1 MLVPRSEFPVRHFKN
16 IHFNLQLLSLLAQGQ
31 QGIVS
36 PCGPQKQTCHSQAK
50 CLSDKGK
57 EQCRCNDGFQ
67 GDGTRCKGLC
77 TVVAFQIPFF
87 LAFNK
92 KYQLNTL
99 SKLPLANTLW
109 KQEKFGQLGLVAYG
123 SNNFFL
129 SGEYKRVLTRRP
141 QVARPQ
147 GRIFATGLT
156 IVGLHFYKSLLE
168 CGRTFSGFSGPENS
182 GM

>member
-1 MLVPRSEFPVRHFKN
+1 MLVPRSQFPVPHFKN

-67 GDGTRCKGLC
+67 GDGTRCEGLC
-77 TVVAFQIPFF
+77 TVVAFQIPSF
-87 LAFNK
+87 LAFSK

-109 KQEKFGQLGLVAYG
+109 KQEKFGQLGLVACG
-123 SNNFFL
+123 SNDFF
-129 SGEYKRVLTRRP
+129 
-141 QVARPQ
+141 
-147 GRIFATGLT
+147 
-156 IVGLHFYKSLLE
+156 
-168 CGRTFSGFSGPENS
+168 
-182 GM
+182 